1 MFEPLFKVTV
11 DPSSDPKLHH
21 FLKRVV
27 GFDTVDDESKRER
40 RMYKHVP
47 RPSEWTSEQNPPY
60 SYYMYYLYA
69 NIASLNRLRQALG
82 YSTMIL
88 VHTNIPYCRHVHP
101 QTALWRGRRS
111 GSLGGRL
118 SHLARHQPWC
128 LVAQDSRDAIP
139 VQYMYSH
146 L

>member
-1 MFEPLFKVTV
+1 M

-47 RPSEWTSEQNPPY
+47 RPSEWTNETNPPY

-69 NIASLNRLRQALG
+69 NIASLNRFRQALG
-82 YSTMIL
+82 YSTFL
-88 VHTNIPYCRHVHP
+88 Y
-101 QTALWRGRRS
+101 W
-111 GSLGGRL
+111 
-118 SHLARHQPWC
+118 
-128 LVAQDSRDAIP
+128 LVAGCTNPDDDVDTFTIRPHSGEAGDPDHLVAAFLTSQGINHGVLLRKIP
-139 VQYMYSH
+139 VMQY